1 MSADDPQTQ
10 SRSTRGRLELPLK
23 QDAWLGLPYNQKKH
37 NRVKPRKGFISLE
50 IRRLRNPPAETQ
62 QEGIDSLVNTVK
74 MEMLD
79 DDDEAAAN
87 PPFIIFRFEF
97 QPAKTGNELISF
109 NSPILQDLGSHT
121 VPVG

>member
-62 QEGIDSLVNTVK
+62 QQGLDSLVNTVK

-79 DDDEAAAN
+79 DDDEAAAIRPSSFSDLNSN
-87 PPFIIFRFEF
+87 PL
-97 QPAKTGNELISF
+97 K
-109 NSPILQDLGSHT
+109 
-121 VPVG
+121 PVMN